1 MKYIQAKE
9 DRIASMHVMF
19 NDVGRDWLLRLDDEP
34 EEYQMVVNT
43 EGDFEKVDV
52 GCLCSWFRPAIW
64 VK

>member
-1 MKYIQAKE
+1 
-9 DRIASMHVMF
+9 MHVMF
-19 NDVGRDWLLRLDDEP
+19 NDVVRDWLLRLDDEP